1 MPCGATL
8 PPILTGTFSLERRA
22 HDEHPHHYY
31 HRPSSTGEW
40 RRREPER
47 GRGGRVTGLRPYGEA
62 RHPHRA
68 RRSEPGKP
76 SKSERAFTVSCGRNS
91 GSSSPAGRRIW
102 SGNRQGGGIVNA
114 SLPRS
119 RFYLNYTIRIS
130 FIRKYIINIEYM
142 ITICLSLR
150 HQAHKRPCKM

>member
-1 MPCGATL
+1 M
-8 PPILTGTFSLERRA
+8 SSY
-22 HDEHPHHYY
+22 DQHPRQAN
-31 HRPSSTGEW
+31 RPSSTGER

-47 GRGGRVTGLRPYGEA
+47 GRGARVTGLRSYGEA

-102 SGNRQGGGIVNA
+102 SDNGQGGGVVNIYPA
-114 SLPRS
+114 AHPMFFNMPFPLAVGMLYVFFHTSKHKI
-119 RFYLNYTIRIS
+119 Y
-130 FIRKYIINIEYM
+130 
-142 ITICLSLR
+142 CLSIFSPSISSMKIYSDVSKPFFSL
-150 HQAHKRPCKM
+150 

>member
-68 RRSEPGKP
+68 QRSEPGKP
-76 SKSERAFTVSCGRNS
+76 SKSERAFTVSCGRNR
-91 GSSSPAGRRIW
+91 GNNSPKESRIW
-102 SGNRQGGGIVNA
+102 NDNKQSG
-114 SLPRS
+114 
-119 RFYLNYTIRIS
+119 RIANPCPVALLGT
-130 FIRKYIINIEYM
+130 FIRPISGKLYNYED
-142 ITICLSLR
+142 CLR
-150 HQAHKRPCKM
+150 

>member
-68 RRSEPGKP
+68 QRSEPGKP
-76 SKSERAFTVSCGRNS
+76 SKSERAFLA
-91 GSSSPAGRRIW
+91 AGTA
-102 SGNRQGGGIVNA
+102 GAATPQGAGYGAVTDRA
-114 SLPRS
+114 
-119 RFYLNYTIRIS
+119 
-130 FIRKYIINIEYM
+130 
-142 ITICLSLR
+142 
-150 HQAHKRPCKM
+150 AG